1 MGKHHSP
8 GLRARLAVRPK
19 RTRALFQALLNRA
32 TLCLTPCRS
41 PSELVRIIAFRTAVR
56 ERQRAVPT

>member
-1 MGKHHSP
+1 MVKHHSP

-41 PSELVRIIAFRTAVR
+41 PS
-56 ERQRAVPT
+56 